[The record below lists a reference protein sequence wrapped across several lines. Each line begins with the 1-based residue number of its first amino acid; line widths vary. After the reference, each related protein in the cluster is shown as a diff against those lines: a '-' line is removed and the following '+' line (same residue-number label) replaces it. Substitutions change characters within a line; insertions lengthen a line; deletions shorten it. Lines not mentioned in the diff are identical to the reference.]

1 MEYVWSL
8 WETIKYYLFWV
19 TQPQEIDTPISPL
32 SPREPIHEDD
42 VDLRLTK
49 DVDLRQH
56 LTKVIYYYHP
66 DKKTS

>member
-1 MEYVWSL
+1 MEYIWTL
-8 WETIKYYLFWV
+8 WETIKYYIFWV
-19 TQPQEIDTPISPL
+19 TQYQEIDTPISPL

-42 VDLRLTK
+42 VDLR
-49 DVDLRQH
+49 QH